1 VLPAVTPVTTPEA
14 FTVATAVFDEVQTP
28 LAVALASAVVEPA
41 HTSVVPVIAG
51 TTGNWFTLTVV
62 TALVAV
68 HPLLSVI
75 VTLYDVVAVGVTVIA
90 AVVAPVLHT

>member
-1 VLPAVTPVTTPEA
+1 VLV
-14 FTVATAVFDEVQTP
+14 P
-28 LAVALASAVVEPA
+28 LQIVVKLLALM
-41 HTSVVPVIAG
+41 I
-51 TTGNWFTLTVV
+51 GNWFTLTVV

>member
-1 VLPAVTPVTTPEA
+1 MLV
-14 FTVATAVFDEVQTP
+14 P
-28 LAVALASAVVEPA
+28 LQIVVKLLALM
-41 HTSVVPVIAG
+41 I
-51 TTGNWFTLTVV
+51 GNWFTLTVV

>member
-1 VLPAVTPVTTPEA
+1 MLV
-14 FTVATAVFDEVQTP
+14 P
-28 LAVALASAVVEPA
+28 LQIVVKLLALM
-41 HTSVVPVIAG
+41 I
-51 TTGNWFTLTVV
+51 GNWFTLTVV

-75 VTLYDVVAVGVTVIA
+75 VTLYDVVAFGVTVIA

>member
-1 VLPAVTPVTTPEA
+1 VL
-14 FTVATAVFDEVQTP
+14 DEVQIP
-28 LAVALASAVVEPA
+28 PAVGLTSAVVKPT

-68 HPLLSVI
+68 HPFASVI

>member
-1 VLPAVTPVTTPEA
+1 MVPIVE
-14 FTVATAVFDEVQTP
+14 
-28 LAVALASAVVEPA
+28 LAV
-41 HTSVVPVIAG
+41 SVVLVPLQIVVKLLALMI
-51 TTGNWFTLTVV
+51 GNWFTLTVV